1 MSENDERRPYKS
13 TVRRDQARRTR
24 ARIIDAAR
32 ECFVSQGYAGTSV
45 RQVAEQAGVSEQTV
59 YATFRNK
66 SGLIRGML
74 AELREQAGADAVM
87 SDQGKVRGNPAL
99 QLSLHI
105 QFDRRLFEH
114 GGDTLRVLRDAA
126 SSEHEMA
133 ASYRAARANAHALH
147 LRMFEEWHANGAL
160 QDDFTPVTAADVF
173 HAYSSID
180 TYTYLVEERGWS
192 PVKWQERTESVLS
205 RLLIKPAQPESDT

>member
-24 ARIIDAAR
+24 ARIVDAAR
-32 ECFVSQGYAGTSV
+32 ECFVAQGYAGTSV
-45 RQVAEQAGVSEQTV
+45 RQVAERAGVSEQTV
-59 YATFRNK
+59 YATFGNK

-74 AELREQAGADAVM
+74 AGLREQAGADAVL
-87 SDQGKVRGNPAL
+87 SDQGKARGNPAL

-105 QFDRRLFEH
+105 QFDRRLFER

-126 SSEHEMA
+126 SSDYEMA
-133 ASYRAARANAHALH
+133 AAYRAARANAHSLH
-147 LRMFEEWHANGAL
+147 LRMFEEWHAAGVL
-160 QDDFTPVTAADVF
+160 QDGLTPVRASDIF

-180 TYTYLVEERGWS
+180 TFTYLVEERGWT
-192 PVKWQERTESVLS
+192 PDEWQSHTEGILAST
-205 RLLIKPAQPESDT
+205 LIHPARREKL